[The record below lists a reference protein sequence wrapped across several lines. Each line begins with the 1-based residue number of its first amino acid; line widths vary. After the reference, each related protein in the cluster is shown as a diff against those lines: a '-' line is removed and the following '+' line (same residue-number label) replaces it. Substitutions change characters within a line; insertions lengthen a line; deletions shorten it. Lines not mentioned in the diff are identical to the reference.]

1 MQNNSV
7 LADADNKSLDIK
19 NSVIGNTEKLVP
31 LSFKVPKEFKKRYQ
45 RAAIDSE
52 LKLNELL
59 AAMLDLWEEE
69 KQ

>member
-1 MQNNSV
+1 MQNKSV
-7 LADADNKSLDIK
+7 HENDM
-19 NSVIGNTEKLVP
+19 EKTLVP

-59 AAMLDLWEEE
+59 AAMLDLWEEK